1 MTKRSISIMVVVAL
15 ILALAGFA
23 SAGDSGTITACVKRS
38 NGAMR
43 MVQPWQSCN
52 KTEDQV
58 TWNVAGAQ
66 GPQGPQG
73 VSGKDGS
80 DGAAQGLK
88 WGVSANVDSDGT
100 YASATEWV
108 AVDTNARL
116 SKGQYQVVLKLG
128 STETPRGIISCTT
141 VSEDVSVF
149 CVYTGYTLSGPTVS
163 AQNASSGSG
172 FPVYP
177 GPSGGSSSGGSSAPY
192 TAKLNFTCTNI
203 DKGDLADA
211 PFDFICVH

>member
-1 MTKRSISIMVVVAL
+1 MTKRSIFTMVVVAL

-23 SAGDSGTITACVKRS
+23 SAGDSGSISACVKRS

-52 KTEDQV
+52 KTEDLV
-58 TWNVAGAQ
+58 TWNIAGAQ
-66 GPQGPQG
+66 GPQGAQG
-73 VSGKDGS
+73 IQGKDGS
-80 DGAAQGLK
+80 DGAAQGLR

-100 YASATEWV
+100 YASSTEWV
-108 AVDTNARL
+108 DVDINARL

-128 STETPRGIISCTT
+128 SAETPRGIISCTT
-141 VSEDVSVF
+141 VSEDVSVN
-149 CVYTGYTLSGPTVS
+149 CGYNGYTMSGPTVS
-163 AQNASSGSG
+163 AQSAASGAG

-177 GPSGGSSSGGSSAPY
+177 GPSGGSSNGSSSAPY

-203 DKGDLADA
+203 ETGVPADA